1 MKRIFPYVLGVLALL
16 PTIAFSS
23 AASAQTL
30 QPHRA
35 LYRVELAN
43 PGDSTAIADARGLIG
58 FEWRASCQSYVT
70 SQRFFTRFV
79 TSDGIASESDVV
91 FAAEEAMDGSSFTF
105 DLADSVNGQ
114 EVDHVVGTAGEGEV
128 HFTQPTYQRVDLP
141 EGTIFP
147 TEQSARL
154 VSSALA
160 GQQFLESRV
169 FDGGD
174 ETEIYDTVA
183 RIDATDSLY
192 LPHPESE
199 GANRLSPLRSWFV
212 SLSYYDIGDVL
223 GAPTYEVSYRMFSN
237 GIIDELHMDYGDY
250 AFDARLVQL
259 EFLDQPS
266 C

>member
-1 MKRIFPYVLGVLALL
+1 MKRIFPYFLAALALS
-16 PTIAFSS
+16 PFMTS
-23 AASAQTL
+23 AAWSQTL

-35 LYRVELAN
+35 LYRVELAD
-43 PGDSTAIADARGLIG
+43 PGASSAISDANGLIG

-79 TSDGIASESDVV
+79 TADGNASESDVI
-91 FAAEEAMDGSSFTF
+91 FSAEEARDGSSFTF
-105 DLADSVNGQ
+105 DLADHVNGQ
-114 EVDHVVGTAGEGEV
+114 QIDHVVGTAGEGEL
-128 HFTQPTYQRVDLP
+128 HFTEPNYQRVDLP

-154 VSSALA
+154 VSSAVA
-160 GQQFLESRV
+160 GQRFLESRV

-183 RIDATDSLY
+183 RIDPTDSLY
-192 LPHPESE
+192 LPRPESE
-199 GANRLSPLRSWFV
+199 GANRLSPLESWFV
-212 SLSYYDIGDVL
+212 SLSYYDLDDEQGT
-223 GAPTYEVSYRMFSN
+223 PTYEVSYRMFSN

>member
-1 MKRIFPYVLGVLALL
+1 MKRIFPYVLGVLAAL
-16 PTIAFSS
+16 PALTLSV
-23 AASAQTL
+23 AATAQAL

-43 PGDSTAIADARGLIG
+43 PGDSTSISDASGLIG

-79 TSDGIASESDVV
+79 TTDGTASESDVV
-91 FAAEEAMDGSSFTF
+91 FSAEEAIDGSSFTF
-105 DLADSVNGQ
+105 DLADHVNGRQ
-114 EVDHVVGTAGEGEV
+114 IDHVVGTAGAGEV
-128 HFTQPTYQRVDLP
+128 HFTEPAYQRVDLP

-147 TEQSARL
+147 TQQSARL
-154 VSSALA
+154 VASAIA
-160 GQQFLESRV
+160 GQHFLESRV

-174 ETEIYDTVA
+174 ETDIYDTVA

-199 GANRLSPLRSWFV
+199 GANRLSPLQSWFV
-212 SLSYYDIGDVL
+212 SLSYYDLGDEL
-223 GAPTYEVSYRMFSN
+223 GTPTYEVSYRMFSN
-237 GIIDELHMDYGDY
+237 GIVDELVMDYGDY
-250 AFDARLVQL
+250 AFNARLVQL
-259 EFLDQPS
+259 EYIAQPS